1 MSGFSFSFRKQF
13 AGAVERGEKL
23 QTIRQRRK
31 DGRVPK
37 PGDRVTLFTGM
48 RTVYCRRLGESVVVE
63 CFPVH
68 LDLEEL
74 GRRVIVS
81 NGIRLHVGEAESF
94 AKLDGFSG
102 AWEMLNWFRETYKPA
117 TAFDGFCVRWRSP
130 QQRNGGSNG

>member
-1 MSGFSFSFRKQF
+1 MSGFAFNFRTQF
-13 AGAVERGEKL
+13 ADKVERGEKL

-31 DGRVPK
+31 DGRTPK
-37 PGDRVTLFTGM
+37 PGDRVMLFTGM
-48 RTVYCRRLGESVVVE
+48 RTASCRRLGESVVVE

-81 NGIRLHVGEAESF
+81 NGIRLHVGEAEAF

-102 AWEMLNWFRETYKPA
+102 AWEMLDWFRETYKPA
-117 TAFDGFCVRWRSP
+117 TAFDGFCVRWRTP
-130 QQRNGGSNG
+130 QNGEANP